1 MFKGSVKGDSRRR
14 VKALKYS
21 KDVEVI
27 FNPKA
32 YANTENLRH
41 WVKHQFKWGT
51 PFSPSDIEPWFLVL
65 DSFAPHKKSKK
76 EEVKE
81 TKSLVKEFKKLN
93 TTISVIPGGCTGY
106 L

>member
-41 WVKHQFKWGT
+41 
-51 PFSPSDIEPWFLVL
+51 
-65 DSFAPHKKSKK
+65 
-76 EEVKE
+76 
-81 TKSLVKEFKKLN
+81 
-93 TTISVIPGGCTGY
+93 
-106 L
+106 